1 MIRITGYSA
10 KGMTALELL
19 ITTGV
24 VAVLVAFA
32 APLISSLGSKSELEQ
47 AIEITESSVQKAR
60 DTARLYHTDVLMSLE
75 MDEQKKLQSIV
86 LSIPAMQRD
95 LTLNEVKEDI
105 TLPIGFH
112 AFMDGEIIH
121 FDPTGEVE
129 IPVAV
134 TVVSNQTDTVS
145 HRLEIE

>member
-1 MIRITGYSA
+1 MTRTTGHSA
-10 KGMTALELL
+10 KGITAIELL
-19 ITTGV
+19 ITAGV

-32 APLISSLGSKSELEQ
+32 GPLVSSMMFNSDLEQ

-60 DTARLYHTDVLMSLE
+60 DTARLYQTDVLMSLE

-105 TLPIGFH
+105 ALPFGFQ
-112 AFMDGEIIH
+112 AFIDGEIIH
-121 FDPTGEVE
+121 FGPTGEVKS
-129 IPVAV
+129 PVAV
-134 TVVSNQTDTVS
+134 TVVSNQTEKTS
-145 HRLEIE
+145 QRLIID